1 MNIQFSLNIFQR
13 MALFVSLLFAFCP
26 EVHAD
31 DKSYSDYTDAAYVQ
45 YLNTMYKKMS
55 KYPSDKLTR
64 MGLDMF
70 EKRQEYDSATVCL
83 AIVKNRYEKHL
94 SIEQKRLCIAA
105 TSASGYLALYHYY
118 DYARAYDCFDKA
130 LKISEEIDARDERP
144 RLYLNLGSML
154 LSSGYH
160 FNSKTMLEE
169 AKDYFEMGLD
179 ESYGL
184 KNWGMY
190 VKNFLYYSS
199 LVIMD
204 NDKEEIKS
212 LLGRF
217 KLQEVPD
224 TIKNHLVAQYRVEAL
239 QAIADG
245 DNELAVQKLTS
256 EINSDY
262 ATLTPER
269 YYTQALAIISEV
281 LNVMGERDRA
291 VAALKKMLVMAE
303 EYNLVDVK
311 TGANRRIADIYRVEG
326 DDKNFAL
333 YYNKYAQVKDSLFM
347 YYHMDQ
353 VSEKHLLAG
362 LSKAIE
368 MEKKSSERR
377 RMFFF
382 LSVILLVLS
391 VGSVAF
397 ALVLRRKNK
406 YLNERNRLL
415 YDRYHEMLQAET
427 AAQEVAENSL
437 QASQGEEKPG
447 TKYRGSSLSEED
459 KTALVRAIK
468 ETLKNTDAICQQS
481 FTIEQMAQMIGSNT
495 RYVSQVINECFGM
508 NFNSLVAEQRVREAC
523 RRLDNEAQYG
533 HLTIEAVAQSVGF
546 KSRNSLIAAFKKVT
560 GLTPSEYQK
569 MCKE

>member
-94 SIEQKRLCIAA
+94 SKEQKRLCIAA
-105 TSASGYLALYHYY
+105 TSASGYIALYHYY

-130 LKISEEIDARDERP
+130 LKISEEIDARDEKP
-144 RLYLNLGSML
+144 RLYLNLGSMF

-160 FNSKTMLEE
+160 FNSKTMLHE
-169 AKDYFEMGLD
+169 AKGYFEMGLE
-179 ESYGL
+179 ESYEQ
-184 KNWGMY
+184 KNWTMY

-204 NDKEEIKS
+204 DDGEELKS
-212 LLGRF
+212 LLKQF
-217 KLQEVPD
+217 KLHEVPD
-224 TIKNHLVAQYRVEAL
+224 TIKNHAIAHARVEAMK
-239 QAIADG
+239 AIVAG
-245 DNELAVQKLTS
+245 DYELAIKQMTI

-269 YYTQALAIISEV
+269 YYTQALALISEV
-281 LNVMGERDRA
+281 LNKMGEHDRA
-291 VAALKKMLVMAE
+291 IAALHKMQEVAQ
-303 EYNLVDVK
+303 EYNLVEVK
-311 TGANRRIADIYRVEG
+311 AGANRRIADIYRVEG

-333 YYNKYAQVKDSLFM
+333 YYNRYAQVKDSLFM

-353 VSEKHLLAG
+353 VGEKHLLAG

-368 MEKKSSERR
+368 MEKKSTERR
-377 RMFFF
+377 RMYFL
-382 LSVILLVLS
+382 LSVILLVLL
-391 VGSVAF
+391 VGFVAF

-415 YDRYHEMLQAET
+415 YDRYHEMVQAET
-427 AAQEVAENSL
+427 AAQEETENSL
-437 QASQGEEKPG
+437 QASEDEEKPG

-468 ETLKNTDAICQQS
+468 ETLKNTEAICQQS
-481 FTIEQMAQMIGSNT
+481 FTVEQMAQMIGTNA

-508 NFNSLVAEQRVREAC
+508 NFNSLVAEHRVREAC

-546 KSRNSLIAAFKKVT
+546 KSRNSLILAFKKVT